1 VIDPVRRRRGI
12 AFLIA
17 LALVGVG
24 VLWVIMSVKARN
36 DASRELTAAQ
46 ASLREWEVAAANAR
60 TQITGAREQARNLAD
75 QASAAVDEASTIVG
89 FDQQEAAHLRAAVSA
104 ALDGRVNTFNSEVG
118 IRNGLAGQHDTA
130 AESVRNKVDALVAS
144 LNGL

>member
-1 VIDPVRRRRGI
+1 MIDPVRRRRGI

-17 LALVGVG
+17 LALVGAG
-24 VLWVIMSVKARN
+24 VLWVITSVKSRN
-36 DASRELTAAQ
+36 DASRELAAAQ
-46 ASLREWEVAAANAR
+46 ASLRHWEAAAANAR
-60 TQITGAREQARNLAD
+60 NQITGAREQARNLAG
-75 QASAAVDEASTIVG
+75 QASAAVDEAATIAG

-104 ALDGRVNTFNSEVG
+104 ALDGRVNTFNSEVD

>member
-12 AFLIA
+12 ALLVA
-17 LALVGVG
+17 VALVGAG
-24 VLWVIMSVKARN
+24 VLWVITSVKAR
-36 DASRELTAAQ
+36 DEASHELSAAR
-46 ASLREWEVAAANAR
+46 ASLREWEAAAANAR
-60 TQITGAREQARNLAD
+60 TQITSAREQVRSLAD
-75 QASAAVDEASTIVG
+75 QASAAVDEAATIAG

-104 ALDGRVNTFNSEVG
+104 ALDGRTNAFNSEVG

-130 AESVRNKVDALVAS
+130 AESVRNKVDALVSS